1 MLKALAVAALLL
13 AMGGCKTEEMA
24 VVAPVDDAAAF
35 SAARR
40 SVVAKLRDPASVQF
54 GQHFQ
59 RKQAMG
65 VEVVCGTVNSKNG
78 FGGYTGQTVFA
89 YRIADDRVLFA
100 GEVDQSDPFRP
111 ALTLCS

>member
-1 MLKALAVAALLL
+1 MLKAFAVAALSL
-13 AMGGCKTEEMA
+13 AVCGCNTQGTVA
-24 VVAPVDDAAAF
+24 VAPVDDAAAF
-35 SAARR
+35 AAARR
-40 SVVAKLRDPASVQF
+40 SVVAKLRDPASAQF

-89 YRIADDRVLFA
+89 YRIADDRVIFA
-100 GEVDQSDPFRP
+100 GEVDHSDPFRP